1 MASYTIEQGLK
12 DTEECLKLAEEIAN
26 AALAKQTD
34 LGGLSAMFL
43 ARASQSLY
51 SVGLLCQN
59 GLVGDAMS
67 VGRTAVEMAIDYTYI
82 AQEPK
87 KRIPMF
93 SDYDHVAKFKL
104 ARAIDRHVGPV
115 STSAMHMLQQRHDT
129 ARISNPNSDQNW
141 AGLSIKKRAAA
152 IGEAQFIEIYDL
164 VYADMCTASHS
175 CYGTLEYA
183 LVGLDTNP
191 SIRFGRMTPDAKPL
205 DLTLAAMLLLML
217 NVVSGCELEKTL
229 DQRAREFHA
238 HMTGQHQ

>member
-1 MASYTIEQGLK
+1 MASYTVEQGLK
-12 DTEECLKLAEEIAN
+12 DIEECLKFAEEIAN

-59 GLVGDAMS
+59 GLIGDAMS

-82 AQEPK
+82 AQEPT
-87 KRIPMF
+87 KRIQMF
-93 SDYDHVAKFKL
+93 SEYDHVAKFKL
-104 ARAIDRHVGPV
+104 AKAIDRHVVPV
-115 STSAMHMLQQRHDT
+115 PTSAMHILQQKHDT
-129 ARISNPNSDQNW
+129 ARINNPNSEQNW
-141 AGLSIKKRAAA
+141 AGLSVKKRAAA
-152 IGEAQFIEIYDL
+152 IDETQFIELYDL

-183 LVGLDTNP
+183 LIGLDTNP

-205 DLTLAAMLLLML
+205 DLTLTAMMLLML
-217 NVVSGCELEKTL
+217 NIVSGCELEKAL

-238 HMTGQHQ
+238 RVAGQH